1 MREKLGIQL
10 RKRFRRPRIDRN
22 SLFVFVSGQLIKAW
36 ILSGRIVLCWW
47 DMESP
52 RSVTSVSTTCALDR
66 DTITP
71 GSQGP
76 KKFGIMLEAEFSGW
90 TTKEEVI
97 YVLEEM
103 TWG

>member
-47 DMESP
+47 DMETPQVGDVCLYYLGLGS
-52 RSVTSVSTTCALDR
+52 AYL
-66 DTITP
+66 ITP

-76 KKFGIMLEAEFSGW
+76 KEFGSMLEAEFVG
-90 TTKEEVI
+90 
-97 YVLEEM
+97 
-103 TWG
+103 